1 MTTPTNPQENFTP
14 FLPTTINYPEE
25 QERLKTFLVDLFS
38 SYADVINDKTIGGF
52 TEDSQEFNGEKWSY
66 DTTKKIRNGYQ
77 AIARIESFTPQ
88 TIPLPITDVNPQL
101 IMTHVYGTASLP
113 CTAVG
118 ANDGVYFSFFS
129 QGDARIQFTVSDT
142 QIVITT
148 NGTTAAYQGFIVLM
162 YVRDGI

>member
-1 MTTPTNPQENFTP
+1 MTTPTNPSNLFSP
-14 FLPTTINYPEE
+14 FLPTTVNFPEE
-25 QERLKTFLVDLFS
+25 EERLKTFLVDTFAQ
-38 SYADVINDKTIGGF
+38 YADVVNDKTIGAF
-52 TEDSQEFNGEKWSY
+52 TQDTESFNGEKWVY
-66 DTTKKIRNGYQ
+66 DTTNKIRNGFQ
-77 AIARIESFTPQ
+77 AIARITSFVPQ
-88 TIPLPITDVNPQL
+88 TIPLPINDVNPQL

-142 QIVITT
+142 QINITT
-148 NGTTAAYQGFIVLM
+148 NGTTAGYQGFIVLM